1 MDMEARPLCQPL
13 ADERGLVRSV
23 VVQDEMDVRVR
34 RDCRVHGVEELPE
47 FDRAMPA
54 MELGD
59 HRAGF
64 DIGRGKQGRRAMAPI
79 IMRPPSSLAGP
90 HRQRRLGTVQG
101 LNLRFLVNTED
112 GGVRRRIHIQADAVT
127 LLVDQPRAGREL
139 ECLTAVGLQAEGVPN
154 LLDGRPAHA
163 ARLRHV
169 SAAPM
174 GCPGGASLPA
184 SARSLAQSGRR

>member
-1 MDMEARPLCQPL
+1 
-13 ADERGLVRSV
+13 
-23 VVQDEMDVRVR
+23 
-34 RDCRVHGVEELPE
+34 
-47 FDRAMPA
+47 MPA

-127 LLVDQPRAGREL
+127 HLVDQPRAGREL

-154 LLDGRPAHA
+154 LLDGRPGPCRSPSPCLGCSNGLPRRGVPSSVRTITCSIWSSVMRRGAPGRGSSYNLSSRSRTNR
-163 ARLRHV
+163 ARHSWPLR
-169 SAAPM
+169 
-174 GCPGGASLPA
+174 GGAVNSC
-184 SARSLAQSGRR
+184 